1 MINILTSCIPRKDI
15 VEGTFNPEI
24 FTASL
29 DAVLKVYRGETSGLH
44 SVYSQAEDFFREA
57 TYPSQGLKT
66 VVQEVFLRLSGVN
79 TVPAIHR
86 LETGFGGGK
95 THTLIACAHIGWRGK
110 TLAGMVDTILDPML
124 LPDPGEVC
132 VVGIAGDK
140 LPVRQPRGT
149 RLLPHTLWGEIA
161 FQVGGEPLYR
171 EVEPDAESYAAPGE
185 NYFQMFAMVGLNAV
199 SVDIDDMV
207 TTVGPNRP
215 RIEQN
220 HVVMLVPETVTAK
233 LRQHGQE
240 SLFEDRSDAAQV
252 AADHLKEL
260 GRTVLALR
268 KLDKDPQTYGIQP
281 QKLQKDDFRQR
292 YREREKAMETA
303 VTESYRQMW
312 YPSARGQIVCKE
324 IRTAGGEGGVA
335 VLEQIRKM
343 LIEDGELIT
352 PLTFRGNLPLDTE
365 AGSKL
370 ALIFKLQERIQEM
383 DRVELIARRVDRFT
397 REEAGYWLSRIT
409 TYGDAA
415 NRWALAG
422 MKLMLGGQPGDKS
435 VAQMLDSLRG

>member
-1 MINILTSCIPRKDI
+1 
-15 VEGTFNPEI
+15 
-24 FTASL
+24 
-29 DAVLKVYRGETSGLH
+29 
-44 SVYSQAEDFFREA
+44 
-57 TYPSQGLKT
+57 
-66 VVQEVFLRLSGVN
+66 
-79 TVPAIHR
+79 
-86 LETGFGGGK
+86 
-95 THTLIACAHIGWRGK
+95 
-110 TLAGMVDTILDPML
+110 
-124 LPDPGEVC
+124 
-132 VVGIAGDK
+132 
-140 LPVRQPRGT
+140 
-149 RLLPHTLWGEIA
+149 
-161 FQVGGEPLYR
+161 
-171 EVEPDAESYAAPGE
+171 
-185 NYFQMFAMVGLNAV
+185 
-199 SVDIDDMV
+199 
-207 TTVGPNRP
+207 
-215 RIEQN
+215 
-220 HVVMLVPETVTAK
+220 MLVPETVTAK